1 MFVERVFITRR
12 VVMKLSK
19 LICGILLVGFLSTS
33 CAMLMRR
40 SEQPVVQPNEQ
51 VSEAMLMR

>member
-1 MFVERVFITRR
+1 
-12 VVMKLSK
+12 MKLSK